1 MSQFKISRREFAV
14 GSTAVA
20 TVAALGL
27 DTRPAQAQDQ
37 KVIRVRADIDIKVL
51 DPGYMI
57 GGMEIP
63 VAYATLPRL
72 AISAKSPE
80 GWSWAPAPFVDKL
93 EQTDGTHIAFT
104 LKPGF
109 MWSGG
114 YGEVTAEDVKYSFER
129 ILVSEWKDSWS
140 SLDHVEVTD
149 KYSGVIV
156 LNKPFAPVWLLS
168 MTTVVASIVSKAA
181 VEKLPE
187 KKFTTDIPAQC
198 APYVLS
204 QWVPKQKI
212 VLTRNPDWKGP
223 LPDPDEIQII
233 PIEDANA
240 AELAFEAGELDL
252 TEIAAISYNRYQGK
266 LPEKSK
272 LTVLPGPH
280 YQWMGM
286 NTENPKLKDVRVRK
300 AIQRAVDVDTILQA
314 AYGGV
319 APKAYGVVT
328 PGCIGYRE
336 QAGYSYNPE
345 EAKALLS
352 EAGVSNLELDI
363 KMENLQERLA
373 AAQIIQANLAEVGI
387 KLNIT
392 PLDSGPFWDLGL
404 ESKGEAWKSLELW
417 LMEYRG
423 QPDPSD
429 ILQWFIKD
437 QVGVW
442 NWERWSDPEFEELW
456 KKGLEETDTAAR
468 SDVYLRMQEI
478 MENTGAYLWITHQP
492 KIFIHRDNIQPVF
505 DSAAYAY
512 FNDFKV
518 S

>member
-1 MSQFKISRREFAV
+1 MNDQNISRRSLVLTSAAIAAV
-14 GSTAVA
+14 T
-20 TVAALGL
+20 TLGL
-27 DTRPAQAQDQ
+27 DGRRASAQGT
-37 KVIRVRADIDIKVL
+37 KLVRIRADIDIKVL

-57 GGMEIP
+57 GGFEIP

-72 AISAKSPE
+72 ANPAKTPE
-80 GWSWAPAPFVDKL
+80 GWSWAPTAYVDKL
-93 EQTDGTHIAFT
+93 EQTDDTHIAFT

-129 ILVSEWKDSWS
+129 ILTSEWKDSWS

-187 KKFTTDIPAQC
+187 KKYTTEIPAHC
-198 APYVLS
+198 GPYVLS

-223 LPDPDEIQII
+223 QPDADEIQIL
-233 PIEDANA
+233 PVEDSNA
-240 AELAFEAGELDL
+240 AELAYEANELDL
-252 TEIAAISYNRYQGK
+252 TNIALISYKRYQDK

-286 NTENPKLKDVRVRK
+286 NTENPKLADVRVRK
-300 AIQRAVDVDTILQA
+300 AIQRAIDVDSILQA
-314 AYGGV
+314 SYGGA
-319 APKAYGVVT
+319 APKAYGPVT

-336 QAGYSYNPE
+336 ASGYSYKPE

-363 KMENLQERLA
+363 KMENLQERIA
-373 AAQIIQANLAEVGI
+373 AAQIIQANLADVGV
-387 KLNIT
+387 KLNIA

-404 ESKGEAWKSLELW
+404 ESKGDAWKTLELW

-437 QVGVW
+437 QVGIW
-442 NWERWSDPEFEELW
+442 NWERWTDPEFEELW
-456 KKGLEETDTAAR
+456 AKGLAETDIAAR
-468 SDVYLRMQEI
+468 AKIYLRMQEI
-478 MENTGAYLWITHQP
+478 MENTGAYVWITHQP
-492 KIFIHRDNIQPVF
+492 VVWIHRDNIEPVF
-505 DSAAYAY
+505 DSAAYPY
-512 FNDFKV
+512 FNGFKV
-518 S
+518 A

>member
-1 MSQFKISRREFAV
+1 MSDQYISRRSLVLTSAAIAAV
-14 GSTAVA
+14 T
-20 TVAALGL
+20 TLGL
-27 DTRPAQAQDQ
+27 DGRSASAQGT
-37 KVIRVRADIDIKVL
+37 KLVRIRADIDIKVL

-57 GGMEIP
+57 GGFEIP

-72 AISAKSPE
+72 AIPAKTPE
-80 GWSWAPAPFVDKL
+80 GWSWAPSAYVDKL
-93 EQTDGTHIAFT
+93 EQTDATHIAFT

-140 SLDHVEVTD
+140 SLDHVDVTD

-187 KKFTTDIPAQC
+187 KKYTTDIPAHC
-198 APYVLS
+198 GPYVLS

-212 VLTRNPDWKGP
+212 VLTRNPDWTGP
-223 LPDPDEIQII
+223 QPDADEIQII
-233 PIEDANA
+233 PVEDSNA
-240 AELAFEAGELDL
+240 AELAYEANELDL
-252 TEIAAISYNRYQGK
+252 TNIALISYKRYQEK

-280 YQWMGM
+280 YQWVGM
-286 NTENPKLKDVRVRK
+286 NTENPKLADVRVRK
-300 AIQRAVDVDTILQA
+300 AIQRAIDVDSILQA
-314 AYGGV
+314 SYGGA
-319 APKAYGVVT
+319 APKAYGPVT

-336 QAGYSYNPE
+336 ASGYSYNPE
-345 EAKALLS
+345 EAKAFLS

-363 KMENLQERLA
+363 KMENLQERIA
-373 AAQIIQANLAEVGI
+373 AAQIIQANLADVGV

-404 ESKGEAWKSLELW
+404 ESKGDAWKTLELW
-417 LMEYRG
+417 IMEYRG

-437 QVGVW
+437 QVGIW
-442 NWERWSDPEFEELW
+442 NWERWTDPEFEDLW
-456 KKGLEETDTAAR
+456 AKGLAETDIAAR
-468 SDVYLRMQEI
+468 AKIYLRMQEI
-478 MENTGAYLWITHQP
+478 MENTGAYVWITHQP
-492 KIFIHRDNIQPVF
+492 VVWIHHDNIEPIF
-505 DSAAYAY
+505 DSAAYPY
-512 FNDFKV
+512 FNGFKV
-518 S
+518 A

>member
-1 MSQFKISRREFAV
+1 MSHYDISRRNLV
-14 GSTAVA
+14 ISA
-20 TVAALGL
+20 TGLAAVAALGL
-27 DTRPAQAQDQ
+27 DGRRAHGQGA
-37 KVIRVRADIDIKVL
+37 KLIRIRTSTDIKVL

-57 GGMEIP
+57 GAMEIP

-72 AISAKSPE
+72 AIPAKTPD
-80 GWSWAPAPFVDKL
+80 GWSWAPAAYVDKL
-93 EQTDGTHIAFT
+93 EQVDDTHIAFT

-114 YGEVTAEDVKYSFER
+114 HGEVTAEDVKYSFER

-140 SLDHVEVTD
+140 SLDHVDVTD

-156 LNKPFAPVWLLS
+156 LNKPFSPVWLLS

-187 KKFTTDIPAQC
+187 KKYTTDIPAHC
-198 APYVLS
+198 GPYVLS

-223 LPDPDEIQII
+223 LPELDEIQII
-233 PIEDANA
+233 PIEDPNA
-240 AELAFEAGELDL
+240 AELAYEANELDL
-252 TEIAAISYNRYQGK
+252 TDIAVISYKRYRDK

-280 YQWMGM
+280 YQWMGI
-286 NTENPKLKDVRVRK
+286 NTENPKLTDVRVRK
-300 AIQRAVDVDTILQA
+300 AIQRAIDVDSILQA

-319 APKAYGVVT
+319 APKAHGVVT
-328 PGCIGYRE
+328 PGCVGYRE
-336 QAGYSYNPE
+336 KSGYSYNPE
-345 EAKALLS
+345 EAKALLT

-363 KMENLQERLA
+363 KLENMQERLA
-373 AAQIIQANLAEVGI
+373 AAQIIQANLADVGI

-404 ESKGEAWKSLELW
+404 ESKGDAWKTLELW
-417 LMEYRG
+417 IMEYRG

-437 QVGVW
+437 QVGIW
-442 NWERWSDPEFEELW
+442 NWERWSDAEFEELW
-456 KKGLEETDTAAR
+456 TKGLAETDTAAR
-468 SDVYLRMQEI
+468 AKIYLRMQEI
-478 MENTGAYLWITHQP
+478 MENTGAYVWITHQP
-492 KIFIHRDNIQPVF
+492 VIWIHGDNIEPVF
-505 DSAAYAY
+505 DSAAYPY
-512 FNDFKV
+512 FNGFKV
-518 S
+518 A

>member
-1 MSQFKISRREFAV
+1 MSDQYISRRSLVLTSAAIAAV
-14 GSTAVA
+14 T
-20 TVAALGL
+20 TLGL
-27 DTRPAQAQDQ
+27 DGRRASAQGT
-37 KVIRVRADIDIKVL
+37 KLVRIRADIDIKVL

-57 GGMEIP
+57 GGFEIP

-72 AISAKSPE
+72 AIPAKTPE
-80 GWSWAPAPFVDKL
+80 GWSWAPSAYVDKL
-93 EQTDGTHIAFT
+93 EQTDATHIAFT

-140 SLDHVEVTD
+140 SLDHVDVTD

-187 KKFTTDIPAQC
+187 KKYTTDIPAHC
-198 APYVLS
+198 GPYVLS

-212 VLTRNPDWKGP
+212 VLTRNPDWTGP
-223 LPDPDEIQII
+223 QPDADEIQII
-233 PIEDANA
+233 PVEDSNA
-240 AELAFEAGELDL
+240 AELAYEANELDL
-252 TEIAAISYNRYQGK
+252 TNIALISYKRYQEK

-280 YQWMGM
+280 YQWVGM
-286 NTENPKLKDVRVRK
+286 NTENPKLADVRVRK
-300 AIQRAVDVDTILQA
+300 AIQRAIDVDSILQA
-314 AYGGV
+314 SYGGA
-319 APKAYGVVT
+319 APKAYGPVT

-336 QAGYSYNPE
+336 ASGYSYNPE
-345 EAKALLS
+345 EAKAFLS

-363 KMENLQERLA
+363 KMENLQERIA
-373 AAQIIQANLAEVGI
+373 AAQIIQANLADVGV

-404 ESKGEAWKSLELW
+404 ESKGDAWKTLELW
-417 LMEYRG
+417 IMEYRG

-437 QVGVW
+437 QVGIW
-442 NWERWSDPEFEELW
+442 NWERWTDPEFEDLW
-456 KKGLEETDTAAR
+456 AKGLAETDIAAR
-468 SDVYLRMQEI
+468 AKIYLRMQEI
-478 MENTGAYLWITHQP
+478 MENTGAYVWITHQP
-492 KIFIHRDNIQPVF
+492 VVWIHHDNIEPIF
-505 DSAAYAY
+505 DSAAYPY
-512 FNDFKV
+512 FNGFKV
-518 S
+518 A

>member
-1 MSQFKISRREFAV
+1 MNPHTISRRSLVLTSAAIAAV
-14 GSTAVA
+14 T
-20 TVAALGL
+20 TLGL
-27 DTRPAQAQDQ
+27 DGRRTNAQGTRL
-37 KVIRVRADIDIKVL
+37 VRIRADIDIKVL

-57 GGMEIP
+57 GGFEIP

-72 AISAKSPE
+72 AIPAKTPE
-80 GWSWAPAPFVDKL
+80 GWSWAPAAYVDKL
-93 EQTDGTHIAFT
+93 EQTDDTHIAFT

-129 ILVSEWKDSWS
+129 ILTSEWKDSWS
-140 SLDHVEVTD
+140 SLDHVDVTD
-149 KYSGVIV
+149 KYSGVVV

-168 MTTVVASIVSKAA
+168 MTTVVGSIVSKAA

-187 KKFTTDIPAQC
+187 KKYTTEIPAHC
-198 APYVLS
+198 GPYVLS

-223 LPDPDEIQII
+223 QPDANEIQII
-233 PIEDANA
+233 PIEDPNA
-240 AELAFEAGELDL
+240 AELAYEANELDL
-252 TEIAAISYNRYQGK
+252 TQIALISYKRYQDK

-272 LTVLPGPH
+272 LMVLPGPH
-280 YQWMGM
+280 YQWVGM
-286 NTENPKLKDVRVRK
+286 NTENPKLADVRVRK
-300 AIQRAVDVDTILQA
+300 AIQRAVDVDSILQA
-314 AYGGV
+314 AYGGA
-319 APKAYGVVT
+319 APKAYGPVT
-328 PGCIGYRE
+328 PGCVGYRE
-336 QAGYSYNPE
+336 KSGYSYNPE
-345 EAKALLS
+345 EAKALLT

-363 KMENLQERLA
+363 KMENLQERIA
-373 AAQIIQANLAEVGI
+373 AAQIIQANLADVGV

-404 ESKGEAWKSLELW
+404 ESKGDAWKTLELW
-417 LMEYRG
+417 IMEYRG

-456 KKGLEETDTAAR
+456 AKGLTETDPAAR
-468 SDVYLRMQEI
+468 AKIYLRMQEI
-478 MENTGAYLWITHQP
+478 MENTGAYVWLTHQP
-492 KIFIHRDNIQPVF
+492 VIWIHRDNIEPVF
-505 DSAAYAY
+505 DSAAYPY
-512 FNDFKV
+512 FNGFKV
-518 S
+518 A